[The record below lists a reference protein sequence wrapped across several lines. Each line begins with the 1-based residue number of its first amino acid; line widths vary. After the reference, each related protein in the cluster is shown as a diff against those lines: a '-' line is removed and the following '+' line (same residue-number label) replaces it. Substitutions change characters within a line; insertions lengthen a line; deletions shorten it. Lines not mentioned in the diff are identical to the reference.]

1 MLKNFIYIIFIL
13 FLFFPSKIVFS
24 GESGDEEEINTPKLT
39 VIKND
44 NNLETQPVKLNNLNK
59 EAIQK
64 LTLLKEPRDIEDP
77 FNKNLPMLIKYR
89 GIYSNAEFY
98 SLESLILIGI
108 LSSDSISGKDMAI
121 FLMPDQR
128 QLVASVGQ
136 TIGKEKAVIQAIN
149 KNDILLKVQN
159 QNIIMVKDR

>member
-1 MLKNFIYIIFIL
+1 
-13 FLFFPSKIVFS
+13 
-24 GESGDEEEINTPKLT
+24 
-39 VIKND
+39 
-44 NNLETQPVKLNNLNK
+44 
-59 EAIQK
+59 
-64 LTLLKEPRDIEDP
+64 
-77 FNKNLPMLIKYR
+77 
-89 GIYSNAEFY
+89 
-98 SLESLILIGI
+98 
-108 LSSDSISGKDMAI
+108 MAI

>member
-1 MLKNFIYIIFIL
+1 MLKKFIYIIFIL
-13 FLFFPSKIVFS
+13 FIFFPSKIVFS

-44 NNLETQPVKLNNLNK
+44 NDLETQPVNLNK

-77 FNKNLPMLIKYR
+77 FNKDLPMLIKYR

-108 LSSDSISGKDMAI
+108 LSSGSISGKDMAI

>member
-1 MLKNFIYIIFIL
+1 M
-13 FLFFPSKIVFS
+13 FS
-24 GESGDEEEINTPKLT
+24 GESGDEDEINTPKLT

-108 LSSDSISGKDMAI
+108 LSSGSISGKRYGYFFNARSKTVSCI
-121 FLMPDQR
+121 CR
-128 QLVASVGQ
+128 TNNRKRKSCH
-136 TIGKEKAVIQAIN
+136 TSN
-149 KNDILLKVQN
+149 K
-159 QNIIMVKDR
+159 